1 MPESAGQV
9 RARAA
14 IIRREADSYGLR
26 ITSHDGIVTVSGS
39 FTPGDSSAYITM
51 ESNAR
56 AILAKFRWTSSGSI
70 WGTDSGSVGGAVG
83 LKNGYV
89 TMNKS
94 GCEKRLSREF
104 E

>member
-1 MPESAGQV
+1 MPESA

-14 IIRREADSYGLR
+14 IIRKEAADYGLR

-39 FTPGDSSAYITM
+39 FTPGDASAYITM

-56 AILAKFRWTSSGSI
+56 VILSKFRWVRAGSV

-83 LKNGYV
+83 LKGGYV

-94 GCEKRLSREF
+94 GCEKRLAREF